1 MIQLKFSFVLF
12 TTSYS
17 LKFNKSFNFSIFKQI
32 PHYDLNADEWMTE
45 KYQVQTVDNYT
56 VTIVLIAANL
66 WEKSNIS
73 TVEEHNWEDLVWI
86 HNTVNLYL

>member
-1 MIQLKFSFVLF
+1 
-12 TTSYS
+12 
-17 LKFNKSFNFSIFKQI
+17 
-32 PHYDLNADEWMTE
+32 MTE

-73 TVEEHNWEDLVWI
+73 TVEEHKWEDLVWI

>member
-1 MIQLKFSFVLF
+1 
-12 TTSYS
+12 
-17 LKFNKSFNFSIFKQI
+17 
-32 PHYDLNADEWMTE
+32 MTE

-56 VTIVLIAANL
+56 ETIVLIAANL

-86 HNTVNLYL
+86 HNSVNLQGILNIFNANNNGDIMRHNQLLAIQRQ